1 MSQIDWDRIV
11 ADADNEARKKVQ
23 KESENGQ
30 NSLDFISE
38 PHVACCLLVDTSGSM
53 QGSKIDE
60 LNRAL
65 QHFKKDV
72 CADPLSAK
80 RVDVCVVEFNSKA
93 HGTHSTPSYTTT
105 GIPFLS
111 VKDMSSGKLNFS
123 SCKFISNIKYKT
135 QRTIFE
141 MQS

>member
-60 LNRAL
+60 LNRTL
-65 QHFKKDV
+65 QHFKKTFV
-72 CADPLSAK
+72 RTLFLQKEWMCALLNLTAKPQLS
-80 RVDVCVVEFNSKA
+80 RLFV
-93 HGTHSTPSYTTT
+93 
-105 GIPFLS
+105 L
-111 VKDMSSGKLNFS
+111 
-123 SCKFISNIKYKT
+123 
-135 QRTIFE
+135 
-141 MQS
+141 

>member
-1 MSQIDWDRIV
+1 MFVRT
-11 ADADNEARKKVQ
+11 RFLQ
-23 KESENGQ
+23 KEWMC
-30 NSLDFISE
+30 
-38 PHVACCLLVDTSGSM
+38 ALLNLTA
-53 QGSKIDE
+53 
-60 LNRAL
+60 R
-65 QHFKKDV
+65 
-72 CADPLSAK
+72 P
-80 RVDVCVVEFNSKA
+80 

>member
-53 QGSKIDE
+53 QGSKIDGLNEE
-60 LNRAL
+60 LCSILKKTFARTRFLQKEWMCAL
-65 QHFKKDV
+65 LNLTARPQ
-72 CADPLSAK
+72 LS
-80 RVDVCVVEFNSKA
+80 RLFV
-93 HGTHSTPSYTTT
+93 
-105 GIPFLS
+105 L
-111 VKDMSSGKLNFS
+111 
-123 SCKFISNIKYKT
+123 
-135 QRTIFE
+135 
-141 MQS
+141 

>member
-72 CADPLSAK
+72 YALLNLTARPQLS
-80 RVDVCVVEFNSKA
+80 RLFV
-93 HGTHSTPSYTTT
+93 
-105 GIPFLS
+105 L
-111 VKDMSSGKLNFS
+111 
-123 SCKFISNIKYKT
+123 
-135 QRTIFE
+135 
-141 MQS
+141 

>member
-11 ADADNEARKKVQ
+11 ADVDNEARKKVQ

-65 QHFKKDV
+65 QHFKKTFARTRFLQKEWM
-72 CADPLSAK
+72 CALLNLTARPQLS
-80 RVDVCVVEFNSKA
+80 RLFV
-93 HGTHSTPSYTTT
+93 
-105 GIPFLS
+105 L
-111 VKDMSSGKLNFS
+111 
-123 SCKFISNIKYKT
+123 
-135 QRTIFE
+135 
-141 MQS
+141 

>member
-38 PHVACCLLVDTSGSM
+38 PHVAYCLLVDTSGSM

-65 QHFKKDV
+65 QHFKILKKTFARTRFLQKEWM
-72 CADPLSAK
+72 CALLNLTAKPQLS
-80 RVDVCVVEFNSKA
+80 RLFV
-93 HGTHSTPSYTTT
+93 
-105 GIPFLS
+105 L
-111 VKDMSSGKLNFS
+111 
-123 SCKFISNIKYKT
+123 
-135 QRTIFE
+135 
-141 MQS
+141 